1 MLGSPPLTGPPR
13 RDSSALIEKYGTSRV
28 GPKLVPVAVAS
39 TRSQAAA
46 VMTDAGEASDES
58 LMIAYRDGDAAA
70 FQALYS
76 RHRGGLYRFLLRQ
89 CGAAALAE
97 ELFQDVW
104 LNVIR
109 ARRRYAPQAR
119 FATFLYRIA
128 HNRLIDH
135 YRRTARRPLEQTQH
149 DDDDWM
155 QELAGDPQQQPEVR
169 LERGLAVQRL
179 LELLAR
185 LPEAQREAFIMHEEG
200 GLSVDE
206 IAAATG
212 VKAETAKSRLRYALA
227 KLRSGL
233 RELV

>member
-1 MLGSPPLTGPPR
+1 VDEAPR
-13 RDSSALIEKYGTSRV
+13 PGVCALIEDYGTNRI
-28 GPKLVPVAVAS
+28 GQEPVAVAVAR
-39 TRSQAAA
+39 TRPQAAA
-46 VMTDAGEASDES
+46 TIVDAGHVSDEA
-58 LMIAYRDGDAAA
+58 LMAAYRDGDAAA
-70 FQALYS
+70 FQVLYA

-119 FATFLYRIA
+119 FATYLYRIA
-128 HNRLIDH
+128 HNRLVDH
-135 YRRTARRPLEQTQH
+135 YRRNARRPLEQAQAH
-149 DDDDWM
+149 DEGWL
-155 QELAGDPQQQPEVR
+155 QELPGDTQQQPEIR
-169 LERGLAVQRL
+169 HERRVAVQRL
-179 LELLAR
+179 LELLTR
-185 LPEAQREAFIMHEEG
+185 LPEAQREAFVMHEEA

-212 VKAETAKSRLRYALA
+212 VNAETAKSRLRYALT

-233 RELV
+233 RDLV